1 MFNKQ
6 RKKMT
11 KKQEEIQD
19 EEVIK
24 DEKDTKSKK
33 KTKSSKKD
41 KLTDRIKEL
50 EQELSE
56 SKDKFLRLFAEFDN
70 FKKRTAKE
78 RIDFRATAGMDA
90 LQAFLPVMDDFDRAK
105 KVAENEDNNE
115 EFSEGVKLVYQ
126 KLKSVLTS
134 KGIKVKVQKVPFIIS
149 YFYKEKEVT
158 SEKIGYSKDTVH
170 EKIEL
175 NLTSDE
181 ILYGTG
187 ARALGM
193 NRRGNRLKLY
203 NRAHYGYE
211 THSELMNFTMPIVIS
226 SKKYMVHFD
235 NAPIGY
241 LDLDSK
247 KDNSLTY
254 ETISGRKTYQVIV
267 GDSWEDLIDN
277 YTQLT
282 GKQPLPPRWVL
293 GNFSSRFGYHSQ
305 KETTETITKF
315 KEEEIPVDAVILDL
329 FWFGK
334 DIKGT
339 MGNLEVHK
347 DSFPDMKGMISTLKN
362 KGT

>member
-19 EEVIK
+19 KEVIK

-41 KLTDRIKEL
+41 KLTDRIEEL

-134 KGIKVKVQKVPFIIS
+134 KGIKVMESTGETFDP
-149 YFYKEKEVT
+149 EL
-158 SEKIGYSKDTVH
+158 H
-170 EKIEL
+170 E
-175 NLTSDE
+175 
-181 ILYGTG
+181 
-187 ARALGM
+187 A
-193 NRRGNRLKLY
+193 
-203 NRAHYGYE
+203 
-211 THSELMNFTMPIVIS
+211 
-226 SKKYMVHFD
+226 
-235 NAPIGY
+235 
-241 LDLDSK
+241 
-247 KDNSLTY
+247 
-254 ETISGRKTYQVIV
+254 
-267 GDSWEDLIDN
+267 
-277 YTQLT
+277 
-282 GKQPLPPRWVL
+282 
-293 GNFSSRFGYHSQ
+293 
-305 KETTETITKF
+305 IT
-315 KEEEIPVDAVILDL
+315 EIPAP
-329 FWFGK
+329 
-334 DIKGT
+334 T
-339 MGNLEVHK
+339 E
-347 DSFPDMKGMISTLKN
+347 DMKGKIIDTIEQGYYLNDKIIRYARVVVGN
-362 KGT
+362 

>member
-24 DEKDTKSKK
+24 DEQDTKSKK

-41 KLTDRIKEL
+41 KLTDRIEEL

-134 KGIKVKVQKVPFIIS
+134 KGIKVMESTGETFDP
-149 YFYKEKEVT
+149 EL
-158 SEKIGYSKDTVH
+158 H
-170 EKIEL
+170 E
-175 NLTSDE
+175 
-181 ILYGTG
+181 
-187 ARALGM
+187 A
-193 NRRGNRLKLY
+193 
-203 NRAHYGYE
+203 
-211 THSELMNFTMPIVIS
+211 
-226 SKKYMVHFD
+226 
-235 NAPIGY
+235 
-241 LDLDSK
+241 
-247 KDNSLTY
+247 
-254 ETISGRKTYQVIV
+254 
-267 GDSWEDLIDN
+267 
-277 YTQLT
+277 
-282 GKQPLPPRWVL
+282 
-293 GNFSSRFGYHSQ
+293 
-305 KETTETITKF
+305 IT
-315 KEEEIPVDAVILDL
+315 EIPAP
-329 FWFGK
+329 
-334 DIKGT
+334 T
-339 MGNLEVHK
+339 E
-347 DSFPDMKGMISTLKN
+347 DMKGKIIDTIEQGYYLNDKIIRYARVVVGN
-362 KGT
+362 

>member
-41 KLTDRIKEL
+41 KLTDRIEEL

-134 KGIKVKVQKVPFIIS
+134 KGIKVMESTGETFDP
-149 YFYKEKEVT
+149 EL
-158 SEKIGYSKDTVH
+158 H
-170 EKIEL
+170 E
-175 NLTSDE
+175 
-181 ILYGTG
+181 
-187 ARALGM
+187 A
-193 NRRGNRLKLY
+193 
-203 NRAHYGYE
+203 
-211 THSELMNFTMPIVIS
+211 
-226 SKKYMVHFD
+226 
-235 NAPIGY
+235 
-241 LDLDSK
+241 
-247 KDNSLTY
+247 
-254 ETISGRKTYQVIV
+254 
-267 GDSWEDLIDN
+267 
-277 YTQLT
+277 
-282 GKQPLPPRWVL
+282 
-293 GNFSSRFGYHSQ
+293 
-305 KETTETITKF
+305 IT
-315 KEEEIPVDAVILDL
+315 EIPAP
-329 FWFGK
+329 
-334 DIKGT
+334 T
-339 MGNLEVHK
+339 E
-347 DSFPDMKGMISTLKN
+347 DMKGKIIDTIEQGYYLNDKIIRYARVVVGN
-362 KGT
+362 

>member
-134 KGIKVKVQKVPFIIS
+134 KGIKVMESTGETFDP
-149 YFYKEKEVT
+149 EL
-158 SEKIGYSKDTVH
+158 H
-170 EKIEL
+170 E
-175 NLTSDE
+175 
-181 ILYGTG
+181 
-187 ARALGM
+187 A
-193 NRRGNRLKLY
+193 
-203 NRAHYGYE
+203 
-211 THSELMNFTMPIVIS
+211 
-226 SKKYMVHFD
+226 
-235 NAPIGY
+235 
-241 LDLDSK
+241 
-247 KDNSLTY
+247 
-254 ETISGRKTYQVIV
+254 
-267 GDSWEDLIDN
+267 
-277 YTQLT
+277 
-282 GKQPLPPRWVL
+282 
-293 GNFSSRFGYHSQ
+293 
-305 KETTETITKF
+305 IT
-315 KEEEIPVDAVILDL
+315 EIPAP
-329 FWFGK
+329 
-334 DIKGT
+334 T
-339 MGNLEVHK
+339 E
-347 DSFPDMKGMISTLKN
+347 DMKGKIIDTIEQGYYLNDKIIRYARVVVGN
-362 KGT
+362 

>member
-41 KLTDRIKEL
+41 KLTDRIEEL

-105 KVAENEDNNE
+105 KVAKNEDNNE

-134 KGIKVKVQKVPFIIS
+134 KGIKVMESTGETFDP
-149 YFYKEKEVT
+149 EL
-158 SEKIGYSKDTVH
+158 H
-170 EKIEL
+170 E
-175 NLTSDE
+175 
-181 ILYGTG
+181 
-187 ARALGM
+187 A
-193 NRRGNRLKLY
+193 
-203 NRAHYGYE
+203 
-211 THSELMNFTMPIVIS
+211 
-226 SKKYMVHFD
+226 
-235 NAPIGY
+235 
-241 LDLDSK
+241 
-247 KDNSLTY
+247 
-254 ETISGRKTYQVIV
+254 
-267 GDSWEDLIDN
+267 
-277 YTQLT
+277 
-282 GKQPLPPRWVL
+282 
-293 GNFSSRFGYHSQ
+293 
-305 KETTETITKF
+305 IT
-315 KEEEIPVDAVILDL
+315 EIPAP
-329 FWFGK
+329 
-334 DIKGT
+334 T
-339 MGNLEVHK
+339 E
-347 DSFPDMKGMISTLKN
+347 DMKGKIIDTIEQGYYLNDKIIRYARVVVGN
-362 KGT
+362 

>member
-6 RKKMT
+6 RKKM

-41 KLTDRIKEL
+41 KLTDRIEEL

-134 KGIKVKVQKVPFIIS
+134 KGIKVMESTGETFDP
-149 YFYKEKEVT
+149 EL
-158 SEKIGYSKDTVH
+158 H
-170 EKIEL
+170 E
-175 NLTSDE
+175 
-181 ILYGTG
+181 
-187 ARALGM
+187 A
-193 NRRGNRLKLY
+193 
-203 NRAHYGYE
+203 
-211 THSELMNFTMPIVIS
+211 
-226 SKKYMVHFD
+226 
-235 NAPIGY
+235 
-241 LDLDSK
+241 
-247 KDNSLTY
+247 
-254 ETISGRKTYQVIV
+254 
-267 GDSWEDLIDN
+267 
-277 YTQLT
+277 
-282 GKQPLPPRWVL
+282 
-293 GNFSSRFGYHSQ
+293 
-305 KETTETITKF
+305 IT
-315 KEEEIPVDAVILDL
+315 EIPAP
-329 FWFGK
+329 
-334 DIKGT
+334 T
-339 MGNLEVHK
+339 E
-347 DSFPDMKGMISTLKN
+347 DMKGKIIDTIEQGYYLNDKIIRYARVVVGN
-362 KGT
+362 

>member
-19 EEVIK
+19 DEVIK

-41 KLTDRIKEL
+41 KLTDRIEEL

-134 KGIKVKVQKVPFIIS
+134 KGIKVMESTGETFDP
-149 YFYKEKEVT
+149 EL
-158 SEKIGYSKDTVH
+158 H
-170 EKIEL
+170 E
-175 NLTSDE
+175 
-181 ILYGTG
+181 
-187 ARALGM
+187 A
-193 NRRGNRLKLY
+193 
-203 NRAHYGYE
+203 
-211 THSELMNFTMPIVIS
+211 
-226 SKKYMVHFD
+226 
-235 NAPIGY
+235 
-241 LDLDSK
+241 
-247 KDNSLTY
+247 
-254 ETISGRKTYQVIV
+254 
-267 GDSWEDLIDN
+267 
-277 YTQLT
+277 
-282 GKQPLPPRWVL
+282 
-293 GNFSSRFGYHSQ
+293 
-305 KETTETITKF
+305 IT
-315 KEEEIPVDAVILDL
+315 EIPAP
-329 FWFGK
+329 
-334 DIKGT
+334 T
-339 MGNLEVHK
+339 E
-347 DSFPDMKGMISTLKN
+347 DMKGKIIDTIEQGYYLNDKIIRYARVVVGN
-362 KGT
+362 